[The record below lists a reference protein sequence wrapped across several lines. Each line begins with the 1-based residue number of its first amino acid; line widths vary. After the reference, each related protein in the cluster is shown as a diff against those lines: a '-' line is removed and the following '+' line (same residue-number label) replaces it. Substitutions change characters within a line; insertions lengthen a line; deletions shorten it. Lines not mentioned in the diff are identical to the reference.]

1 MGIRVNTFNGNLY
14 YSRKNDLVIPGRAL
28 SIKISMAYNSGQSTI
43 DSGFGYGWQFSY
55 SLYYEK
61 SGDDVLIYRGDGR
74 VDKYLWN
81 GSTFGKPY
89 GVRDT
94 LEEYA
99 TDKYRLTTPS
109 GIQTFFDSSAHKHV
123 TSIQEPNGNALTF
136 SYSGSQLTTITDASS
151 RALNLSYSGG
161 RLSTITDPNTTPNR
175 TVQFQYDGNGDLTGI
190 TDLEGNTTSYGYS
203 SAHLLTSITDPRSKT
218 ATITYVNP
226 NMVSP
231 VTKVSTA
238 TTSKSLSYDSGT
250 GTTTV
255 TDVVDAGN
263 QITQYVY

>member
-1 MGIRVNTFNGNLY
+1 MGIRLNTFNGNLY
-14 YSRKNDLVIPGRAL
+14 YSRKNDLVIPGRGL

-81 GSTFGKPY
+81 GSTFVKPY

-136 SYSGSQLTTITDASS
+136 SYSGSQLDTITDASGRS
-151 RALNLSYSGG
+151 LNLSYNGDN
-161 RLSTITDPNTTPNR
+161 RLTTITDPNPTPNR
-175 TVQFQYDGNGDLTGI
+175 TVQLQYDGNGDLTGI
-190 TDLEGNTTSYGYS
+190 TDLGGNTTNYSYS
-203 SAHLLTSITDPRSKT
+203 SGHLLTSITDPRNT

-231 VTKVSTA
+231 VTNLSTA

-250 GTTTV
+250 NTTTV
-255 TDVVDAGN
+255 TDVVNAGRK
-263 QITQYVY
+263 